1 MTSTSHS
8 RAART
13 GRSPAAARKRRRLL
27 VVVLSLALL
36 AVASGLILTAFRDS
50 IVFFYT
56 PSELTEKHVPAG
68 RALRIGGLV
77 EDGSVARDGD
87 VIRFRVTDLKS
98 ALPVTYKGIL
108 PDLFREGQGVV
119 AEGTLGAD
127 GVFQARQVLAK
138 HDETYM
144 PPEVA
149 EALKKSG
156 EWRPEGGG
164 SGGGASGA
172 PPKPGALPQGSGR

>member
-1 MTSTSHS
+1 MALSAQRSAP
-8 RAART
+8 R
-13 GRSPAAARKRRRLL
+13 RSPAAARKRRRLIM
-27 VVVLSLALL
+27 VVLSLGLL
-36 AVASGLILTAFRDS
+36 AVAAALILTAFRDS

-77 EDGSVARDGD
+77 EAGSVTRKGD
-87 VIRFRVTDLKS
+87 VITFKITDMTS
-98 ALPVTYKGIL
+98 TLPVIYKGIL

-119 AEGTLGAD
+119 AEGALASD

-156 EWRPEGGG
+156 EWRPE
-164 SGGGASGA
+164 SGA
-172 PPKPGALPQGSGR
+172 APKPGSAPAGSSR